1 MVTPLHVAS
10 LKGHLE
16 VVKYLIKHGADIHA
30 KDKFDKMP
38 FHNACSKGHVE
49 VAEYLIS
56 CGTDINTFYKI
67 TVPEVKIQI
76 NALQEACRE
85 GYFGI
90 VKCLITNNAIIDSK
104 KGSFGAYTLLC
115 SVYYL

>member
-1 MVTPLHVAS
+1 MKKWQLWP
-10 LKGHLE
+10 KRP
-16 VVKYLIKHGADIHA
+16 YNLISILVKHGANIQA

-49 VAEYLIS
+49 VVEYLIS
-56 CGTDINTFYKI
+56 CGTEINTFYKI
-67 TVPEVKIQI
+67 TVPEVTIQI

-90 VKCLITNNAIIDSK
+90 VKCLITNNAIMDSK
-104 KGSFGAYTLLC
+104 KSIQMEFLQRK
-115 SVYYL
+115 